1 MKNKQTATEYFYD
14 RVISIFTKY
23 HEEDVPTIDFGKLIT
38 EAFDTAKEMEKV
50 QIVDTYNKAVALTG
64 KVKKEYQPNNTTTK
78 PMENKFA
85 VRWLIEQINKKIDL
99 TKLENWNEIESLVW
113 ASEQMEMDLF
123 SEKFNSIIESYYEK
137 YEQ

>member
-38 EAFDTAKEMEKV
+38 EAFEQAKWIEKE
-50 QIVDTYNKAVALTG
+50 QIVDAFDNGSEEWT
-64 KVKKEYQPNNTTTK
+64 
-78 PMENKFA
+78 
-85 VRWLIEQINKKIDL
+85 LIEYSDGQHYY
-99 TKLENWNEIESLVW
+99 
-113 ASEQMEMDLF
+113 
-123 SEKFNSIIESYYEK
+123 NST